1 MTGNSQCVYLL
12 SGLHVIK
19 LDAAVLS
26 QAARVDGT
34 VIYAEQEPVVGLSN
48 SRNPRHFEIFE
59 GGRRS
64 ASGGRTTENTVE
76 LYTTN
81 YPKHS
86 KSSE

>member
-1 MTGNSQCVYLL
+1 MKGPSYRCFRSFRPQVTGNSQCVYLL

-59 GGRRS
+59 GVRKKCIRR
-64 ASGGRTTENTVE
+64 A
-76 LYTTN
+76 N
-81 YPKHS
+81 Y
-86 KSSE
+86 